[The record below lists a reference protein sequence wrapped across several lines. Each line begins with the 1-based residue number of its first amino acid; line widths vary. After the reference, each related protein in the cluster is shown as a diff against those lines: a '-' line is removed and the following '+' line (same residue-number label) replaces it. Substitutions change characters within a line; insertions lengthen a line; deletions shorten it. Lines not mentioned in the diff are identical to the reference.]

1 MFKKILRFCK
11 LWWYVLFDREY
22 LFLYLLEEKANKCL
36 EDCVTLK
43 VTNTEQLEDLI
54 FHIKSY
60 YEIPKVVKELKF
72 PNLKIPDVKKI
83 LKSDVDL
90 VPKEVADYLI
100 EVEMQR
106 AIERDFIFEH
116 AKNLPFGFT
125 M

>member
-1 MFKKILRFCK
+1 MFKNISRLCK
-11 LWWYVLFDREY
+11 LWWHVLFNREY
-22 LFLYLLEEKANKCL
+22 LLLYLLEEKAQRCL

-72 PNLKIPDVKKI
+72 PDLKIPSVKKI
-83 LKSDVDL
+83 LKSNANL
-90 VPKEVADYLI
+90 VPKEVTEYLI
-100 EVEMQR
+100 EVEVQR